1 MLVAS
6 SDLNEI
12 IFSLLFKMPTSYT
25 EPPTLLW
32 HQVQTKTTHLNKLE
46 IILERVAGKCNPVD
60 QMSASPAWEV
70 AVSKF
75 AFLMETPVL
84 QRWCPL

>member
-6 SDLNEI
+6 SNLNEI
-12 IFSLLFKMPTSYT
+12 LFSLLFKMPTPYT

-60 QMSASPAWEV
+60 QMRTSPAWEV